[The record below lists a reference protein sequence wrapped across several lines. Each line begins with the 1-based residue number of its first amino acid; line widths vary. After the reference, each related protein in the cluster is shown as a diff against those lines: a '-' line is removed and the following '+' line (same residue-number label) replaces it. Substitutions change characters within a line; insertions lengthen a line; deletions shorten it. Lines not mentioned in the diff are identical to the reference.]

1 MRGIIRALSLCIGV
15 SFASAAAAQSNRPD
29 LSALPDVIKGLKWK
43 EIDVAALTPIERCRS
58 LQLLNG
64 ALDEIGAAARAE
76 ADLMSEFLETQDLG
90 KDYAS
95 DSTPPVAAPLV
106 YADGTKIA
114 VALLRGPLA
123 QSSYATAMADVSDA
137 RLIESYVQL
146 YDATAQRKWSEA
158 AEGRQQVRSM
168 SHFLQARNKTK
179 DYETWVPSEVQR
191 REQVYEREMAQR
203 RAAARAKTDAKNQQE
218 AEAAQ
223 ERQQQ
228 AKQQEQERQAAQ
240 VQQALAAAQQNQ
252 TQSQQNVA
260 TNNDDGWYP
269 GWYYGAISNLGRT
282 GWYRDAAYRGAAG
295 ARVEGRISG
304 WHGGGRRR

>member
-1 MRGIIRALSLCIGV
+1 MRGIIGTLPLCIAI
-15 SFASAAAAQSNRPD
+15 SLSAGAAAQSKRPD
-29 LSALPDVIKGLKWK
+29 LSSLPEVIKSLKWK

-64 ALDEIGAAARAE
+64 VLEEIGSAARAE
-76 ADLMSEFLETQDLG
+76 ADLMSEFLEKQDLG

-95 DSTPPVAAPLV
+95 DSTPPVAGPLV

-114 VALLRGPLA
+114 VAMLRGPLA
-123 QSSYATAMADVSDA
+123 QSSYATALSDVSDA

-158 AEGRQQVRSM
+158 VEARQQVRSM
-168 SHFLQARNKTK
+168 SHFLHVRNKVK

-191 REQVYEREMAQR
+191 REQAFENEMAQR
-203 RAAARAKTDAKNQQE
+203 RAAARAKSEAKNQQE
-218 AEAAQ
+218 AAAAQ

-228 AKQQEQERQAAQ
+228 AAQQEQERQAAQ
-240 VQQALAAAQQNQ
+240 MQQALAAAQQNQ
-252 TQSQQNVA
+252 TQSQQNGV
-260 TNNDDGWYP
+260 TGDDDDWYP
-269 GWYYGAISNLGRT
+269 GWYYGAVSNLGRT
-282 GWYRDAAYRGAAG
+282 GWYRDASYRGAAG